1 MKHFKT
7 ISELHEAQGYP
18 LPENPLLGLK
28 QLKKTS
34 IPLNAVEVSF
44 DFYFICLKKLKTG
57 NIWYGKT
64 KYDHDNG
71 FMYFMKPRQI
81 ISLHDV
87 QLKGKGFSIEIHEDY
102 LMGHPLFTEIKKYD
116 FFDYEINEALHL
128 SPREKEIM
136 WSLFHKMETEYY
148 NNQDEFS
155 KSIILSH
162 LGSLLKYAQRFYKR
176 QFIDRKP
183 LTGKTVTKFNQFLNM
198 FFEKGE
204 AEGKGLPTVNLMA
217 AQLNLSS
224 KYLSD
229 LLKQETGKTALELI
243 HLYVISEAKNLLV
256 AGDRSISEIAY
267 QLGFENPPYF
277 SRLFKKEVGISPK
290 EFMGIHPP
298 GKNQIMN

>member
-7 ISELHEAQGYP
+7 ISELHKAQGYP
-18 LPENPLLGLK
+18 PPENPMLGLK
-28 QLKKTS
+28 RLKKTS
-34 IPLNAVEVSF
+34 IPLNVTEVSY
-44 DFYFICLKKLKTG
+44 DFYFICLKRLKTG

-64 KYDHDNG
+64 KYDHDRG

-87 QLKGKGFSIEIHEDY
+87 QLMGEGFSIEINEDF

-116 FFDYEINEALHL
+116 FFDYETSEALHL
-128 SPREKEIM
+128 SPREEKII
-136 WSLFHKMETEYY
+136 WSLFDKMELEYH
-148 NNQDEFS
+148 NNPDEFS

-162 LGSLLKYAQRFYKR
+162 LESILKYAQRFYKR

-183 LTGKTVTKFNQFLNM
+183 LSGITVTKFNERLETY
-198 FFEKGE
+198 FEKGE
-204 AEGKGLPTVNLMA
+204 AESKGLPNVNYMA
-217 AQLNLSS
+217 VQLNLSP

-229 LLKQETGKTALELI
+229 LLKQETGKTAIELI

-256 AGDRSISEIAY
+256 AGEHSISEIAFR
-267 QLGFENPPYF
+267 LGFENPPYF

-290 EFMGIHPP
+290 EFQ
-298 GKNQIMN
+298 NQLMN

>member
-7 ISELHEAQGYP
+7 ISELHKAQGYP
-18 LPENPLLGLK
+18 PPENPLLGLK
-28 QLKKTS
+28 RLKKSS
-34 IPLNAVEVSF
+34 IPLNTTEVSY
-44 DFYFICLKKLKTG
+44 DFYFICLKRLKIG

-64 KYDHDNG
+64 KYDHDRG

-87 QLKGKGFSIEIHEDY
+87 QLMGKGFSIEIHEDF

-116 FFDYEINEALHL
+116 FFDYETSEALHL
-128 SPREKEIM
+128 SPKEESII
-136 WSLFHKMETEYY
+136 WSLFNKMETEYC
-148 NNQDEFS
+148 NNTDEFS

-162 LGSLLKYAQRFYKR
+162 LESILKYAQRFYKR

-183 LTGKTVTKFNQFLNM
+183 LSGLMVTKFNEHLNEY
-198 FFEKGE
+198 FINGD
-204 AEGKGLPTVNLMA
+204 AEGKGLPTVNYMA
-217 AQLNLSS
+217 NQLNLSS

-243 HLYVISEAKNLLV
+243 HLYVVSEAKNMIIS
-256 AGDRSISEIAY
+256 GDKSISEIAY
-267 QLGFENPPYF
+267 RLGFENPPYF

-290 EFMGIHPP
+290 EF
-298 GKNQIMN
+298 KNQILN

>member
-1 MKHFKT
+1 MSTKHFQT
-7 ISELHEAQGYP
+7 ISELHKAQGYP
-18 LPENPLLGLK
+18 LPENPLFGLK
-28 QLKKTS
+28 QLKKSTT
-34 IPLNAVEVSF
+34 PVTVTAVSY
-44 DFYFICLKKLKTG
+44 DFYFICFKRLKTG

-64 KYDHDNG
+64 KYDNDRG

-87 QLKGKGFSIEIHEDY
+87 QLKGKGFSIEIHEDF
-102 LMGHPLFTEIKKYD
+102 LMGHPLFNEIKKYD

-136 WSLFHKMETEYY
+136 WSLYHKMEKEYHG
-148 NNQDEFS
+148 NPDEFS

-162 LGSLLKYAQRFYKR
+162 LDSMLKYAQRFYKR

-183 LTGKTVTKFNQFLNM
+183 LIGKTVTKFNEYLNSY
-198 FFEKGE
+198 FEKGE
-204 AEGKGLPTVNLMA
+204 AEGKGLPTVNFMA
-217 AQLNLSS
+217 SELHLSP

-243 HLYVISEAKNLLV
+243 HLFVISEAKNLLV

-277 SRLFKKEVGISPK
+277 SRLFKKEVGVSPK
-290 EFMGIHPP
+290 EYI
-298 GKNQIMN
+298 NQFLN